1 MINDGFDPDG
11 APVLNGCH
19 LDIIRLLKFKRGL
32 LTNGIRGRILCYDF
46 QMEFISKLMKPAKVH
61 INHIKIKDTEEM
73 IRNEK
78 I

>member
-1 MINDGFDPDG
+1 MIADGTFLESCRNNSNAVFLIKDFSVAEELISG
-11 APVLNGCH
+11 IKEKKTAP
-19 LDIIRLLKFKRGL
+19 
-32 LTNGIRGRILCYDF
+32 
-46 QMEFISKLMKPAKVH
+46 SKVH